1 LRIAIVG
8 AGINGIMSARALQ
21 AAGHHVVLFD
31 RGEAMAQTS
40 SASTKLLHGGLRYLE
55 HGAFGLVREG
65 LRERAW
71 WMREAPHLTRC
82 LEIVLP
88 VYRGAARGRFMLKC
102 GLFAYDWL
110 AGNDR
115 LGRHRWLDVGALLE
129 RVPGLRREGL
139 RGGYLFHDGQMDD
152 RALGLWAL
160 DRVLARGGAEL
171 RQNTIVTGVGVDGA
185 LATEGG
191 QENFDFVVNTA
202 GPWADAL
209 LATSGIDSPHRLD
222 RVRGSHLI
230 VNRPLETGLLLASPE
245 DGRVCFALPWQGR
258 TLIGTTEVRQRLDEP
273 IFCSDA
279 ERAYLLRLHDAYL
292 APALREQEIVETF
305 AGVRPL
311 LAGSAEEVSAVS
323 REYVLER
330 NGRLLTVFGGKWT
343 TARALGAK
351 VADAIAVTEAET
363 PTLRSTPRAAR

>member
-1 LRIAIVG
+1 MRIAIVG

-71 WMREAPHLTRC
+71 WLREAPHLTRR

-88 VYRGAARGRFMLKC
+88 VYRGAARGRFTLKC

-110 AGNDR
+110 AGKDR

-160 DRVLARGGAEL
+160 DGVLERGAEL
-171 RQNTIVTGVGVDGA
+171 HQNVNVTGVDVDGS

-191 QENFDFVVNTA
+191 RENFDFVVNAA
-202 GPWADAL
+202 GPWSDAL
-209 LATSGIDSPHRLD
+209 LAASGIRSPHRLD
-222 RVRGSHLI
+222 LVRGSHLI
-230 VNRPLETGLLLASPE
+230 ANRLLGTGLLLESPD

-258 TLIGTTEVRQRLDEP
+258 TLIGTTEVRQRLAEP
-273 IFCSDA
+273 IVCSDA

-292 APALREQEIVETF
+292 APALREQDIVETF

-311 LAGSAEEVSAVS
+311 LAGPAGDASAVS

-351 VADAIAVTEAET
+351 VADAIAATEAES
-363 PTLRSTPRAAR
+363 PTLRRTPRVAR